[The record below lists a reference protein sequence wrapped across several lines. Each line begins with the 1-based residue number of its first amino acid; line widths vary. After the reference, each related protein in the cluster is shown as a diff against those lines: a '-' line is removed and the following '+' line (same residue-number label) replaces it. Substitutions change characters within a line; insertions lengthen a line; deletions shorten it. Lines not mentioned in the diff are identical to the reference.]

1 MLFLEEYKEIA
12 DLNNCK
18 YDTIALTGGRGS
30 GKTQHIIRAIL
41 IACTCLKKRC
51 CFFRETKD
59 TVASSLMAE
68 AEQIIE
74 QDFKNRGFSITQSEI
89 RNKNGSVIFYKGLK
103 DVNVSSIEN
112 LKGIASSTDIFFVD
126 EAQAVSKA
134 VWDVLIPTLRK
145 QASILIVAYNRI
157 KDDLPVEDALFL
169 NYAQMTSPAKTF
181 FMELNYPVLEAKG
194 LLSGRFIDRANLM
207 KINKPK
213 EYETIYLNKPPD
225 ISDLAIIK
233 YFSEKEN
240 IKPLF
245 YQNKLDLHISCDFN
259 VDPMC
264 WIFFHKTKD
273 KLFYFDELVWENTT
287 TELCANEVIRLFPN
301 HKGKIII
308 NGDASGD
315 FKRVEQ
321 KNPDITN
328 FKIIKRILER
338 YYGREVNIE
347 IRRGNPR
354 KIIRY
359 NAFNTLV
366 KDIDGQRRA
375 IFDPKC
381 KYAIYNI
388 KNCTYKPGTTEPDE
402 PSLTDIKANPDK
414 KFLFHML
421 DAVTYPAEYYFPVR

>member
-1 MLFLEEYKEIA
+1 MSA
-12 DLNNCK
+12 
-18 YDTIALTGGRGS
+18 
-30 GKTQHIIRAIL
+30 
-41 IACTCLKKRC
+41 
-51 CFFRETKD
+51 
-59 TVASSLMAE
+59 
-68 AEQIIE
+68 
-74 QDFKNRGFSITQSEI
+74 
-89 RNKNGSVIFYKGLK
+89 
-103 DVNVSSIEN
+103 
-112 LKGIASSTDIFFVD
+112 
-126 EAQAVSKA
+126 
-134 VWDVLIPTLRK
+134 
-145 QASILIVAYNRI
+145 
-157 KDDLPVEDALFL
+157 
-169 NYAQMTSPAKTF
+169 PAKTF

-328 FKIIKRILER
+328 FKIIKRVLER

-421 DAVTYPAEYYFPVR
+421 DAVTYPAEYYFPVK